1 MSTAPRRGDGQPPR
15 GFVRFNVRDAQV
27 VCAPHIADAMRS
39 VLERETLHAYAAKH
53 PRGRPMAGRGVVY
66 AAPLPG
72 EVESVVVR
80 HNHHGGFF
88 AGITRDVFPFWTRA
102 PREVATSERLR
113 ANDVPTPVMLGYVL
127 YEILPKVYRAD
138 VLSREVEH
146 SFDLSAAIISG
157 DQHLRTRALH
167 ATSELVRALVRAGAW
182 HKDLNVKNVLL
193 HPTVDGDL
201 EAMVLDVDRVKF
213 PTDDRAHDVLE
224 LNVARL
230 LRSAR
235 KWQDTQ
241 GAPVTD
247 AELAE
252 LVSSIRE
259 RPATPPVT
267 AS

>member
-15 GFVRFNVRDAQV
+15 GFVRFNVQGARV
-27 VCAPHIADAMRS
+27 VCAPHIADALRN

-53 PRGRPMAGRGVVY
+53 PRGRSMTGRGIVY
-66 AAPLPG
+66 AAALPG
-72 EVESVVVR
+72 DVETVVVR

-88 AGITRDVFPFWTRA
+88 AAVTRDVFPFWTRA
-102 PREVATSERLR
+102 PRELATSERLR
-113 ANDVPTPVMLGYVL
+113 ADGVPTPVMLGYIL
-127 YEILPKVYRAD
+127 YEIFPKVYRTD
-138 VLSREVEH
+138 VISREVER
-146 SFDLSAAIISG
+146 SFDLSAAITSG
-157 DQHLRTRALH
+157 DQTLRARALH
-167 ATSELVRALVRAGAW
+167 ATADLVRALVRAGAW
-182 HKDLNVKNVLL
+182 HEDLNVKNVLL
-193 HPTVDGDL
+193 HPTVDGDF

-213 PTDDRAHDVLE
+213 PTDAGHDVLE
-224 LNVARL
+224 LNIARL

-247 AELAE
+247 AELDE

-259 RPATPPVT
+259 RPAPPPVT